1 MVKEEL
7 ALFGGKKAVTIAYV
21 EGWKRISEREKQ
33 MVLEMLDR
41 EEITGVPQVV
51 RDFEREFADYIGAR
65 YALSQCNGTSTLLAA
80 YFAAGVGPGDEVI
93 VPSYT
98 WHASISP
105 ILHNN
110 GIPVFCEIDPHTL
123 TADPQD
129 IGRKITPRTKVICVV
144 HLWGNVAKMDEIM
157 EIARKHDLV
166 VIEDCSHAHGA
177 EYDAK
182 KVGSIGHIGC
192 FSFQGSKAM
201 VAGEGG
207 IVVTND
213 TELYERLLICGH
225 YGRIEEDLVT
235 DRYRRLAPP
244 GIGYKFRAHPLAM
257 GIAKVQLSRLEEL
270 NRKRAANFAYLDRE
284 LGRLKGIETL
294 SVYPKAKRGG
304 FYGYRLI
311 YHEEE
316 LRVPIEKF
324 MEALKSE
331 GVDVGPCRYM
341 INHLLPLY
349 QGFNF
354 HGKGCPYNCPH
365 MEEYRPQGE
374 GSLPVTEDVYRRLL
388 ALPVFTEPPEGMLEQ
403 YVEAYH
409 KVVKNA
415 DRLMA

>member
-1 MVKEEL
+1 MAKEKL
-7 ALFGGKKAVTIAYV
+7 ALLGGKKTVTIEYV
-21 EGWKRISEREKQ
+21 EGWKHITEREKQ

-51 RDFEREFADYIGAR
+51 RDFEKEFAEYIGTR

-123 TADPQD
+123 TADPED
-129 IGRKITPRTKVICVV
+129 IKRKITPRTKAICMV
-144 HLWGNVAKMDEIM
+144 HMWGNVTKMDEIM
-157 EIARKHDLV
+157 DIAREHNLV

-177 EYDAK
+177 EYDGK
-182 KVGSIGHIGC
+182 KVGAIGHIGC
-192 FSFQGSKAM
+192 FSLQGSKAM

-207 IVVTND
+207 IVVTDD

-225 YGRIEEDLVT
+225 YGRIEQDLIT
-235 DRYRRLAPP
+235 DCYRHLAPP
-244 GIGYKFRAHPLAM
+244 GIGYKFRAHPLAI

-270 NRKRAANFAYLDRE
+270 NQKRTANFAYLDRE
-284 LGRLKGIETL
+284 LGKLKGIETL

-304 FYGYRLI
+304 FYGYRAI

-316 LRVPIEKF
+316 LGVPRERFI
-324 MEALKSE
+324 EALKAE
-331 GVDVGPCRYM
+331 GVNVSPCRYM
-341 INHLLPLY
+341 ICHLHPLY
-349 QGFNF
+349 QGYNF

-365 MEEYRPQGE
+365 TKEYQSPGE

-388 ALPVFTEPPEGMLEQ
+388 ALPVFTDPPQGLLEQ
-403 YVEAYH
+403 YVEAFR
-409 KVVKNA
+409 KVVENINQ
-415 DRLMA
+415 LG